1 MPSKG
6 SSSSMRP
13 RIRRGGN
20 TVCKLQVANWKL
32 PHSFAKMGT
41 FGEDKLEAAKLQLW

>member
-20 TVCKLQVANWKL
+20 TVGKLQVA
-32 PHSFAKMGT
+32 PHSFAKMGS